1 MYINK
6 AIIVGNLTRDPE
18 LKSLPSGQKVSSFSV
33 ATNRTWKDANGEKK
47 EAVEYHNIACF
58 GKQAEVVAQW
68 MKKGSQIYVEGR
80 LTTRSWDDNDSGKKM
95 YRTEIVAETV
105 QFGSK
110 PKNESNESQERRDDE
125 KTIDYGADN
134 GFANVPEKKKR
145 GVEKD
150 LGEIEYGDSINPEDI
165 PF

>member
-18 LKSLPSGQKVSSFSV
+18 LKSLQSGSKVCSFSV
-33 ATNRTWKDANGEKK
+33 ATNRTWKDAQGQKQ
-47 EAVEYHNIACF
+47 EAVDYHNIACF
-58 GKQAEVVAQW
+58 GKQAEIVATW

-80 LTTRSWDDNDSGKKM
+80 LTTRSWDDKDSGKKM
-95 YRTEIVAETV
+95 YRTEIIAENV

-110 PKNESNESQERRDDE
+110 NTSGAGATGGDYAKPEAKEGANEKVQLDDNLG
-125 KTIDYGADN
+125 TID
-134 GFANVPEKKKR
+134 
-145 GVEKD
+145 
-150 LGEIEYGDSINPEDI
+150 YGDSINPEDI

>member
-6 AIIVGNLTRDPE
+6 AIVVGNLTRDPE
-18 LKSLPSGQKVSSFSV
+18 LKSLPSGSKVCSFSV
-33 ATNRTWKDANGEKK
+33 ATNRTWKNPQGEKQ
-47 EAVEYHNIACF
+47 EAVDYHNIACF

-80 LTTRSWDDNDSGKKM
+80 MTTRSWDDKDSGKKM
-95 YRTEIVAETV
+95 YRTEIIAENV

-110 PKNESNESQERRDDE
+110 SSGGGGGDFAKPASSNSSKSEGANEKVQLDDNLG
-125 KTIDYGADN
+125 TID
-134 GFANVPEKKKR
+134 
-145 GVEKD
+145 
-150 LGEIEYGDSINPEDI
+150 YGDSINPEDI

>member
-6 AIIVGNLTRDPE
+6 AIVVGNLTRDPE
-18 LKSLPSGQKVSSFSV
+18 LKSLPSGSKVCSFSV
-33 ATNRTWKDANGEKK
+33 ATNRTWKDQNGQKQ
-47 EAVEYHNIACF
+47 EAVDYHNIACF

-80 LTTRSWDDNDSGKKM
+80 MTTRSWDDKDTGKKM
-95 YRTEIVAETV
+95 YRTEIIAENV

-110 PKNESNESQERRDDE
+110 GSGGSGTSNSDTKTQTKEETE
-125 KTIDYGADN
+125 KVRLEDNLGTIDYG
-134 GFANVPEKKKR
+134 E
-145 GVEKD
+145 
-150 LGEIEYGDSINPEDI
+150 SINPEDI

>member
-6 AIIVGNLTRDPE
+6 AIVVGNLTRDPE
-18 LKSLPSGQKVSSFSV
+18 LKSLPSGQKVCSFSV
-33 ATNRTWKDANGEKK
+33 ATNRTWKNPNGEKQ
-47 EAVEYHNIACF
+47 EAVDYHNIACF

-80 LTTRSWDDNDSGKKM
+80 MTTRSWDDKETGKKM
-95 YRTEIVAETV
+95 YRTEIIAENV

-110 PKNESNESQERRDDE
+110 NSGSSSGGDYAKPAAKEAANEKVQLDDNLG
-125 KTIDYGADN
+125 TID
-134 GFANVPEKKKR
+134 
-145 GVEKD
+145 
-150 LGEIEYGDSINPEDI
+150 YGDSINPEDI